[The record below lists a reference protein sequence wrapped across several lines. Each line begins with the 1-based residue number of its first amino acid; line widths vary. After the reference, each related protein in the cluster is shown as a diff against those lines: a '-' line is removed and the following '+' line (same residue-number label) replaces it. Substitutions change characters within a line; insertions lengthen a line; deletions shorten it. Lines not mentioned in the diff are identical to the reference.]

1 MNSSQKNYKEYLQ
14 GKSRLENAVMQHPSG
29 ENPIM
34 DLLKKE
40 TNRTFWVKPF
50 ADWKKQ
56 TTKK

>member
-1 MNSSQKNYKEYLQ
+1 VNSSQKNYNNYLQ
-14 GKSRLENAVMQHPSG
+14 GKSRLENAVLQHPSG
-29 ENPIM
+29 ENKIM